1 MHHPAEQCANNST
14 WGNSTWNTDVMWKWD
29 KKVIDREYVPEQSIL
44 RCHSFICSADEQ
56 NSSDCFW
63 IKVFEGVI
71 TVFDLC
77 VAAINVPDDNI
88 IFRSTTED
96 ETISH
101 HPKRH
106 GRHITMVTSEFKGR
120 LQETLTLDLNVN
132 FNFWILCNNVVLLNV
147 TNNGTHFTVILNGYF
162 NSFYPQTCKLKC
174 WRYLRLF
181 IIHIKKMPLNKYLK
195 YTIFT

>member
-1 MHHPAEQCANNST
+1 MQPLLRSVDTVKDAPPCRAMCQQLYLRQFHLQH
-14 WGNSTWNTDVMWKWD
+14 
-29 KKVIDREYVPEQSIL
+29 
-44 RCHSFICSADEQ
+44 RCHVEMGQKSDWQRICSRAEHSYVSQFYMLFRRAD
-56 NSSDCFW
+56 CYW

-77 VAAINVPDDNI
+77 VAVINVPDDNI

-120 LQETLTLDLNVN
+120 LQETLKLDWNVN
-132 FNFWILCNNVVLLNV
+132 FNFFILYNNVVLLNV
-147 TNNGTHFTVILNGYF
+147 TNDGTHFTVILNSYI
-162 NSFYPQTCKLKC
+162 NSFHPQKCKTKSISMVLKV
-174 WRYLRLF
+174 LA
-181 IIHIKKMPLNKYLK
+181 
-195 YTIFT
+195 FTHNSY